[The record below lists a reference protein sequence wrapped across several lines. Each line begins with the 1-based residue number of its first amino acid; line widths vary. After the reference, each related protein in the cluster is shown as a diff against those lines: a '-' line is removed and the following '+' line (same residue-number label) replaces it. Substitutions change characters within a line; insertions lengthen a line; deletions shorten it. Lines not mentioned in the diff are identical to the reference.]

1 MRRAKAQGRRWTR
14 KGTGASWAMPLSC
27 LQLRP
32 SPSIRVQ
39 LLSDLISRK
48 NITLYYISRTGK
60 KQPVRIYFLP
70 VRAEDEAA
78 SEGRKKKASNQLARR
93 LNDPFWVARGMRV
106 QAFCRRQNLEPAR
119 IHFLPV
125 GEISARNQ
133 RNASVFT
140 DAFLLSGRRG
150 STRCRIP
157 GKAGAFPGQ
166 APPGL
171 KKSGLHPDFVVEVSS
186 SRERNKKKR
195 LTNWLDA

>member
-1 MRRAKAQGRRWTR
+1 MRRAKTQGRRWTR

-39 LLSDLISRK
+39 LLSDLILRK

-70 VRAEDEAA
+70 VGAEDEAA
-78 SEGRKKKASNQLARR
+78 SEGRKIKKRPTNWL
-93 LNDPFWVARGMRV
+93 
-106 QAFCRRQNLEPAR
+106 
-119 IHFLPV
+119 
-125 GEISARNQ
+125 
-133 RNASVFT
+133 
-140 DAFLLSGRRG
+140 DALIWSGRRG
-150 STRCRIP
+150 STRCRVP

-171 KKSGLHPDFVVEVSS
+171 KKSGLHPDFAVEVSS

-195 LTNWLDA
+195 LTNWLDALVWSGRRGSNSLPPPWQGGALPDELLPRQRRLL

>member
-39 LLSDLISRK
+39 LLSDLILRK

-70 VRAEDEAA
+70 V
-78 SEGRKKKASNQLARR
+78 
-93 LNDPFWVARGMRV
+93 
-106 QAFCRRQNLEPAR
+106 
-119 IHFLPV
+119 

-133 RNASVFT
+133 KETHLFSQMRFFLERKTRLAS
-140 DAFLLSGRRG
+140 LPCPRKSGCFSG
-150 STRCRIP
+150 
-157 GKAGAFPGQ
+157 AGPSWIE
-166 APPGL
+166 
-171 KKSGLHPDFVVEVSS
+171 KSGLHPDFVVEVSS

-195 LTNWLDA
+195 LTDWLDALVWSGRRGSNSLPPPWQGGALPDELLPRQRRSL